1 MLAGMMLSVRAVA
14 LFAAVTLFAA
24 PSLAQGPSPDEPQPI
39 PMPRAPATPDAGPP
53 KAAQGRAQKPL
64 GLEGDERRAV
74 DELLGRLSKTDD
86 ASSAKRIAA
95 AVQALWR
102 RSGSD
107 TIDLLTSRS
116 IEAQRGRKL
125 DVAVKLMDEVVSL
138 KPDYAEGWNRRATL
152 HFAAKDQD
160 AAMAD
165 LHEALVREPRQYTAW
180 LALGR
185 ILADAE
191 LDRQALAAFRKA
203 LDIYPAIEGLKK
215 EVDDLALKVEG
226 QPI

>member
-1 MLAGMMLSVRAVA
+1 MLAGMMSRVRAVALSAAVA
-14 LFAAVTLFAA
+14 LFAAPSFAQA
-24 PSLAQGPSPDEPQPI
+24 PSPDEPQPI
-39 PMPRAPATPDAGPP
+39 PMPGQPAAPEPAPP
-53 KAAQGRAQKPL
+53 TQAAKPKSL
-64 GLEGDERRAV
+64 GLEGDKRRAI
-74 DELLGRLSKTDD
+74 DDLLGRLSRTDD

-95 AVQALWR
+95 AVQALWQ

-116 IEAQRGRKL
+116 FDAQRGRKL

-152 HFAAKDQD
+152 HFAAKDHD

-165 LHEALVREPRQYTAW
+165 LHETLIREPRQYTAW

-191 LDRQALAAFRKA
+191 LDKQALAAFRKA
-203 LDIYPAIEGLKK
+203 LEIYPAIEGLKK